1 MSNLT
6 DIWNTQRNFQ
16 KNFFNPDNITEEEK
30 IALSKEYI
38 LSMHRELGEVL
49 NIMPWKL
56 HRANEKDYNKEHL
69 QEELIDCFKFLLN
82 VCILHGMTPESFE
95 KLFFEKSAIVE
106 KRYSDEMGHNPAQ
119 LKQPFKE
126 YEESTPEHA

>member
-1 MSNLT
+1 MNNLEL
-6 DIWNTQRNFQ
+6 IWAKQKDFQ
-16 KNFFNPDNITEEEK
+16 KNFFDPDNVNEEER

-49 NIMPWKL
+49 NIMPWKQ
-56 HRANEKDYNKEHL
+56 HRANDSKYSQSEI

-82 VCILHGMTPESFE
+82 VCILHGMTPDSFE

-106 KRYSDEMGHNPAQ
+106 KRYADEMLSNDNPKQ
-119 LKQPFKE
+119 LRLPFNE
-126 YEESTPEHA
+126 RNQ